1 MRWTQRAAAAIRITA
16 QILGL
21 WIILQTGEWMAAR
34 SPFPIPGNVLGMTL
48 LLLLLMVGLVKESW
62 LSAGAGLLTKHL
74 AFFFVP
80 IAVGLMQ
87 WSALFAHVGHWLL
100 LTLGLSALATLLAT
114 GAIVQWLDR
123 RHEERSRWDMSS
135 SLPSPWP
142 SPSPSTP
149 SVAER
154 S

>member
-1 MRWTQRAAAAIRITA
+1 MRWTRRAAATIRIAA

-21 WIILQTGEWMAAR
+21 WIILQAGESLAAR

-48 LLLLLMVGLVKESW
+48 LFLLLMLGLAKESW
-62 LSAGAGLLTKHL
+62 LSAGAGLLTRHL

-87 WSALFAHVGHWLL
+87 WSALFADVGHWLL
-100 LTLGLSALATLLAT
+100 LALGLSALATLVVT
-114 GAIVQWLDR
+114 GAVVQWLS
-123 RHEERSRWDMSS
+123 HISEERSRWDTRPSS
-135 SLPSPWP
+135 PSPLR

-149 SVAER
+149 SVAEP